1 MHAYIHSTGTYVS
14 HMHWTICVYRAD
26 AVHAN
31 FPLYAIDGASGMS
44 SHTATHSSRG
54 YVCVLKPGNILPSFC
69 FQSARN
75 QFHSSGL
82 KRRRLLLVIDANL
95 YHTHTEAI
103 HTQYTKSKEKKNIIL
118 RGLKHFLDC
127 ARLFVYTQSKQSSQK
142 KKIILFTNPV
152 EGEFR
157 FYFLFGCVA
166 VCVHT
171 IHIGSSNNHK
181 NKVIKQKVLKYKSWC
196 VEFVLEYTVFNS
208 AECDL
213 ASNQNIKQFVTVFRR
228 ENK

>member
-1 MHAYIHSTGTYVS
+1 M
-14 HMHWTICVYRAD
+14 
-26 AVHAN
+26 
-31 FPLYAIDGASGMS
+31 
-44 SHTATHSSRG
+44 
-54 YVCVLKPGNILPSFC
+54 PSFC
-69 FQSARN
+69 FQSGRKPIPIP
-75 QFHSSGL
+75 SGL

-228 ENK
+228 GNK